1 MDSELKQYLDN
12 LNERID
18 GLGVQTAAEF
28 RQMREENAGEFRQ
41 MREENASAHAE
52 TRGLLRAEMAA
63 AHAETRRVLRT
74 ESAAAH
80 EETRGLLRAEMTAAH
95 AETRLHFDS
104 TIDRF
109 ESKFDLLA
117 EGIKNIDE
125 KLDREAADIR
135 AEMRQGFADT
145 HALIR
150 FSHVQRPGRAK
161 R

>member
-18 GLGVQTAAEF
+18 GLGAQTAAEF

-41 MREENASAHAE
+41 MREENASAHE
-52 TRGLLRAEMAA
+52 DTRGLLRAEMA
-63 AHAETRRVLRT
+63 
-74 ESAAAH
+74 S
-80 EETRGLLRAEMTAAH
+80 AH

-109 ESKFDLLA
+109 ESTFDLIG
-117 EGIKNIDE
+117 EGIRNIDE

-135 AEMRQGFADT
+135 AEMRQGFSDT

-150 FSHVQRPGRAK
+150 FSHKQRIRRAKSRRPTTPAPKPKMRRTKTKTTRAKTTRRAK

>member
-18 GLGVQTAAEF
+18 GLSTQTAAEF
-28 RQMREENAGEFRQ
+28 RQMREENA
-41 MREENASAHAE
+41 
-52 TRGLLRAEMAA
+52 
-63 AHAETRRVLRT
+63 
-74 ESAAAH
+74 
-80 EETRGLLRAEMTAAH
+80 AAH

-109 ESKFDLLA
+109 DSAFDLVG
-117 EGIKNIDE
+117 EGIRNIDE

-150 FSHVQRPGRAK
+150 FSHKQRIRRAKSKRPTTPAPKPKMRRAKTKTTRAKTTRRAK

>member
-1 MDSELKQYLDN
+1 MDSELKQYFDN

-18 GLGVQTAAEF
+18 GLSEQTATEF
-28 RQMREENAGEFRQ
+28 RQMREENV
-41 MREENASAHAE
+41 S
-52 TRGLLRAEMAA
+52 
-63 AHAETRRVLRT
+63 
-74 ESAAAH
+74 AH
-80 EETRGLLRAEMTAAH
+80 EETRGLLRAEMAAEFRQVRAENAAAH

-109 ESKFDLLA
+109 ESQFDLLG
-117 EGIKNIDE
+117 EGIRNVDE

-145 HALIR
+145 RALIR
-150 FSHVQRPGRAK
+150 FAQKPRVRRAKSRRPTTPAPEPKTRRAKTKTARAKTRRAK